1 MLAVVWAVQHY
12 RHYLLGAPFRL
23 VTDHSALRA
32 LFKIPDP
39 QGLFARWIMRLQP
52 YDIDV
57 VIKPGRLHQNAD
69 ALSRTPHNKP
79 HHIPYFLERL
89 PKSGPFLPDF

>member
-1 MLAVVWAVQHY
+1 MLAVVWAVQHFH
-12 RHYLLGAPFRL
+12 HYLLGAPFHL
-23 VTDHSALRA
+23 VTDHSALHA

-69 ALSRTPHNKP
+69 ALSWTPHNEP
-79 HHIPYFLERL
+79 HHVPYFLERL
-89 PKSGPFLPDF
+89 PKSGPFLLDL

>member
-1 MLAVVWAVQHY
+1 
-12 RHYLLGAPFRL
+12 
-23 VTDHSALRA
+23 
-32 LFKIPDP
+32 
-39 QGLFARWIMRLQP
+39 MRLQP

-57 VIKPGRLHQNAD
+57 VIKPGHLHQNAD

-79 HHIPYFLERL
+79 HHIPYFLEHL